1 LSWKKGFAAMVL
13 VIECACGTVIEGVSE
28 EGLIFA
34 ARRHIEERHRE
45 LGEPPS
51 DEDLLAMSRSERESQ
66 PSTSGDAR
74 ARRKRGT

>member
-1 LSWKKGFAAMVL
+1 MVL

-28 EGLIFA
+28 TALILA

-51 DEDLLAMSRSERESQ
+51 DEDLVAMSRAERE
-66 PSTSGDAR
+66 PAPATHVRRRTGTTKAR
-74 ARRKRGT
+74 EVT